1 MLVAP
6 VVQDV
11 HEDVLVVLVHVQH
24 LVQGHVVIALLDVV
38 QDVLVDA
45 SLAVLDARAAARD
58 AAPAARPTAEGAE
71 ADARAAPAAA
81 AEVAAGAGT
90 RAVRPARAR
99 AQAATAPAHR
109 APARAR
115 GAPGPAAAAAGAKEA
130 APGRAEGAPGAPA
143 DATGHAAD
151 RVRGAARVAQVDA
164 QGDVLLV
171 QDVQV
176 LAQEIAILLVR
187 MDAVQDAKHLA
198 LVVPVVAQD
207 VLLDV
212 GQDVLLLVLLHA
224 VQRVIRNVQEHVMV
238 LQAGNVLIKKGI
250 NMKRK
255 FEIPEDVSDYLQRLS
270 FEKMSREDVIDRIIT
285 SHKDDPDAS
294 VLDSVVFNHYMKA
307 LIEVTAEYEQA
318 KRKVPDYFPDDIDDA
333 TDVNWTLD
341 FDTYTVTI
349 DA

>member
-11 HEDVLVVLVHVQH
+11 HEDVRDVLVHVQH
-24 LVQGHVVIALLDVV
+24 LVQGHVVIVLPVVVRDAQVAASLVVPDVQEVVLDVRLVVLLIAMDVLLVAVDVQEHVAVDVVDAVTVAGHLVRGRVRAATVLALVVLAHVKDVQVQVETALLVKV
-38 QDVLVDA
+38 DVLV
-45 SLAVLDARAAARD
+45 LVRD
-58 AAPAARPTAEGAE
+58 VPDVQEH
-71 ADARAAPAAA
+71 
-81 AEVAAGAGT
+81 VM
-90 RAVRPARAR
+90 VIVV
-99 AQAATAPAHR
+99 HL
-109 APARAR
+109 
-115 GAPGPAAAAAGAKEA
+115 
-130 APGRAEGAPGAPA
+130 
-143 DATGHAAD
+143 AAD
-151 RVRGAARVAQVDA
+151 VATVAQVDA

-176 LAQEIAILLVR
+176 LAQEIALLLVR

-198 LVVPVVAQD
+198 LVVLVVAQD